1 MFIFHS
7 ISSPVCL
14 AVLMFARLVISSSA
28 MAQEQPELIAQ
39 VDRQDVY
46 LGESI
51 IYNVTVNHVD
61 NPSVPTLSGFDD
73 FYVESVGR
81 QSLNSQQ
88 ITIINGRRSQVIRRG
103 MLFQF
108 RLTPR
113 TAGAITIPAPTATV
127 DGDEITGREIPISV
141 VAPEEQDT
149 VILEVTSDRAA
160 VYPLQT
166 FTMTLKLLVRT
177 LPGELSD
184 RSPLSVQADDPVR
197 LILPWFDDEKLPDSI
212 EPLKSWREI
221 LEPLSGAS
229 NRGRFDGLQINNIG
243 SQSAFSFFGG
253 NRKAV
258 FLPKSKVVTRTMEDG
273 TDIRYSEYTLMR
285 SFRSKMPGDYTFA
298 PCNIKGTFGTAFDGQ
313 SLDGSDIYA
322 ISDPVSMTV
331 RNVPV
336 DGQPPSYI
344 GGIGAFE
351 ISSDV
356 TPRSAAVGDPITLS
370 VTIQGEGT
378 IKDLRAPDI
387 AVLDGINDEFRVYE
401 STEETVSNGKT
412 FTWSLRPLS
421 DDVTEFPAIPISYF
435 NVETEKYIS
444 VESSAVPL
452 EITVAKQ
459 LAAADIQSN
468 PATRFAE
475 LQNSVELN
483 DAGLFANYTSLNML
497 RSYDTRIGGW
507 LPVWASMIGGFCAV
521 NFALRRRQR
530 RNADPSIQRK
540 QNAATRAKNVLSDAV
555 TSAGSELAVPP
566 DTLSRLIAGLIADFT
581 NRTEAGLTSTD
592 AAEVLSA
599 IGVNHGLRDR
609 VVSFMN
615 TCDAARY
622 GASTAEETSSLL
634 VTDCRILMNDLSREL
649 AQRC

>member
-7 ISSPVCL
+7 ISAPVHF
-14 AVLMFARLVISSSA
+14 VVVMFATLVTTSSA
-28 MAQEQPELIAQ
+28 MAQDQPEVIAQ
-39 VDRQDVY
+39 VDRQEVY

-51 IYNVTVNHVD
+51 IYNVTVNHVQ
-61 NPSVPTLSGFDD
+61 NPSAPTLDGFDE
-73 FYVESVGR
+73 FYVESVGE

-88 ITIINGRRSQVIRRG
+88 ITIINGRRSQIIRRG

-149 VILEVTSDRAA
+149 VILEVTSDRTA

-166 FTMTLKLLVRT
+166 FTMTLKLLVRE
-177 LPGELSD
+177 LPGELSE

-197 LILPWFDDEKLPDSI
+197 LTVLWFDDAKLPGSI

-221 LEPLSGAS
+221 LEPLSGVS

-243 SQSAFSFFGG
+243 NQSAFSFFGG

-258 FLPKSKVVTRTMEDG
+258 FLPTSKAVTRMLEDG
-273 TDIRYSEYTLMR
+273 TDGRYHEYTLQR
-285 SFRSKMPGDYTFA
+285 SFHSKTPGDYTFA
-298 PCNIKGTFGTAFDGQ
+298 PCNIKGRFGTAFDGK
-313 SLDGSDIYA
+313 SLEGTEIYT
-322 ISDPVSMTV
+322 ISNPVSVTV

-336 DGQPPSYI
+336 DGQPRSYI
-344 GGIGAFE
+344 GGIGTFE

-370 VTIQGEGT
+370 VTVRGEGT
-378 IKDLRAPDI
+378 IKDLSAPDI
-387 AVLDGINDEFRVYE
+387 AALDGINDHFRVYE
-401 STEETVSNGKT
+401 STEETLSNGKT

-421 DDVTEFPAIPISYF
+421 DDVTEVPAIPISYF
-435 NVETEKYIS
+435 NVETEKYVS
-444 VESSAVPL
+444 AESSAVPL
-452 EITVAKQ
+452 KITAAKQ
-459 LAAADIQSN
+459 LAASDIQSS
-468 PATRFAE
+468 PATRLSE
-475 LQNSVELN
+475 SQNSVELN

-497 RSYDTRIGGW
+497 RSSDAQIGRW
-507 LPVWASMIGGFCAV
+507 LPVWASMIGGFFAV
-521 NFALRRRQR
+521 NLALRRRQR
-530 RNADPSIQRK
+530 MNADPSIQRK
-540 QNAATRAKNVLSDAV
+540 QNAATRAKSVLTAAI

-566 DTLSRLIAGLIADFT
+566 DALSRLIAGLIADFT

-592 AAEVLSA
+592 AAEVLSE
-599 IGVNHGLRDR
+599 IGVNDSLRAR

-622 GASTAEETSSLL
+622 GASTAEESSSLL
-634 VTDCRILMNDLSREL
+634 VTDCRVLMNDLSREL

>member
-1 MFIFHS
+1 
-7 ISSPVCL
+7 VW
-14 AVLMFARLVISSSA
+14 
-28 MAQEQPELIAQ
+28 
-39 VDRQDVY
+39 
-46 LGESI
+46 
-51 IYNVTVNHVD
+51 
-61 NPSVPTLSGFDD
+61 
-73 FYVESVGR
+73 
-81 QSLNSQQ
+81 
-88 ITIINGRRSQVIRRG
+88 
-103 MLFQF
+103 
-108 RLTPR
+108 LT
-113 TAGAITIPAPTATV
+113 
-127 DGDEITGREIPISV
+127 
-141 VAPEEQDT
+141 
-149 VILEVTSDRAA
+149 
-160 VYPLQT
+160 
-166 FTMTLKLLVRT
+166 
-177 LPGELSD
+177 
-184 RSPLSVQADDPVR
+184 
-197 LILPWFDDEKLPDSI
+197 LPWFDDEKLPGSI

-243 SQSAFSFFGG
+243 NQSAFSFFGG

-258 FLPKSKVVTRTMEDG
+258 FLPTSKAVTRTLENG
-273 TDIRYSEYTLMR
+273 TDSRYYEYTLAR

-298 PCNIKGTFGTAFDGQ
+298 PCNIKGTFATAFDGK

-322 ISDPVSMTV
+322 ISDPVSVTV

-356 TPRSAAVGDPITLS
+356 TPRSAAIGDPITLS
-370 VTIQGEGT
+370 VTIHGEGT

-387 AVLDGINDEFRVYE
+387 AALDGINDQFRVYE

-421 DDVTEFPAIPISYF
+421 DDVMEFPAIPISYF

-444 VESSAVPL
+444 AESSAVPL
-452 EITVAKQ
+452 HITTAKQ
-459 LAAADIQSN
+459 LAASDIQSN
-468 PATRFAE
+468 PATRFSE
-475 LQNSVELN
+475 SQDSVELN
-483 DAGLFANYTSLNML
+483 DAGLFANYTSLSTL
-497 RSYDTRIGGW
+497 RSSDTRIGRW
-507 LPVWASMIGGFCAV
+507 LPVWASMIGGFFAV

-530 RNADPSIQRK
+530 MNADPSIQRK
-540 QNAATRAKNVLSDAV
+540 QNAATRAKSVLTDAI
-555 TSAGSELAVPP
+555 TSAGSELSVPP

-592 AAEVLSA
+592 AAEVLSE

-622 GASTAEETSSLL
+622 GAGTAEESSSLL
-634 VTDCRILMNDLSREL
+634 VADCRILMNDLSREL
-649 AQRC
+649 TQRC